1 MSYKKSKGILTL
13 SLVVILIVFS
23 QWIPQIPIYERGIVV
38 GCAIDLS
45 DSGKVALSAQLVV
58 AGSSSGPDSKSAYAV
73 ITGEGESV
81 ISALTAIAKE
91 SAVVPSYAH
100 CDTVLVSEDA
110 IEDFKQTAYTLFS
123 RGIFSGDCQVI
134 AVKGK
139 AKDALGESVPVQDIS
154 AFYINRV
161 LSINEKNGGRT
172 TVSLKD
178 FVEDSISKKSTPYL
192 PYAESKKDAVATQ
205 GGGSDS
211 KDKYIF
217 DIGKILVPMDDGN
230 IIFDSEV
237 TQGVGLVESKSG
249 GVVFVKMEEDKF
261 FTVQVIRTNQS
272 NSYEK
277 GDTINSYLLYSVR
290 LIEHNFKTHATDIDY
305 KKLSG
310 LVEEEIRK
318 KIGHSYTTALDKGV
332 DIFNLASRLEK
343 YYGSAPKLGDI
354 KWNLSVTV
362 RFK

>member
-1 MSYKKSKGILTL
+1 MNYKKVNGVLTL
-13 SLVVILIVFS
+13 LLVVILVVFS

-38 GCAIDLS
+38 GCAIDVS
-45 DSGKVALSAQLVV
+45 ASGKVELSAQLVV
-58 AGSSSGPDSKSAYAV
+58 AGSSSGPGSKSAYAV

-81 ISALTAIAKE
+81 IAALSMIAKE

-110 IEDFKQTAYTLFS
+110 IESFRQTAFTLFS
-123 RGIFSGDCQVI
+123 RGVFSGGCQVI

-154 AFYINRV
+154 AFYINHV

-178 FVEDSISKKSTPYL
+178 FVEDSMTESSTPYL

-205 GGGSDS
+205 GNGSDS

-217 DIGKILVPMDDGN
+217 DIGKILVHTENEN
-230 IIFDSEV
+230 IIFDQEI

-249 GVVFVKMEEDKF
+249 GVIFVKKDDENF
-261 FTVQVIRTNQS
+261 FTVQIIRANQS
-272 NSYEK
+272 YKYQN
-277 GDTINSYLLYSVR
+277 GDTVDSYFLYSVR
-290 LIEHNFKTHATDIDY
+290 LIEHNFKTHATEIDY
-305 KKLSG
+305 KDLAR
-310 LVEEEIRK
+310 LTEAEIRK
-318 KIGHSYTTALDKGV
+318 KISHSYFSALDKNV
-332 DIFNLASRLEK
+332 DIFNLAMRLDK
-343 YYGSAPKLGDI
+343 YYGKAPKLEDI

>member
-1 MSYKKSKGILTL
+1 MSYRKSKGVITL
-13 SLVVILIVFS
+13 LLVIILVVFA

-38 GCAIDLS
+38 GCAIDVA
-45 DSGKVALSAQLVV
+45 DSGKVALSAQLVI

-73 ITGEGESV
+73 ITGEGDSV
-81 ISALTAIAKE
+81 ISALSAIAKE

-110 IEDFKQTAYTLFS
+110 LDDFKQTAFTLFS

-178 FVEDSISKKSTPYL
+178 FVEDSISSRATPYL

-205 GGGSDS
+205 GSGSDS
-211 KDKYIF
+211 KEKYIF
-217 DIGKILVPMDDGN
+217 DIGKILVPMKEGN
-230 IIFDSEV
+230 VIFDSKV

-249 GVVFVKMEEDKF
+249 GVVFVEMDEDKF
-261 FTVQVIRTNQS
+261 FTVQVIRTNQTD
-272 NSYEK
+272 NYK
-277 GDTINSYLLYSVR
+277 NGDTINSYLLYSVR
-290 LIEHNFKTHATDIDY
+290 LIERNFKTQATDIDY
-305 KKLSG
+305 KKLAV

-318 KIGHSYTTALDKGV
+318 KITKSYLTTRDKGV

-343 YYGSAPKLGDI
+343 YYGSAPKLEDI